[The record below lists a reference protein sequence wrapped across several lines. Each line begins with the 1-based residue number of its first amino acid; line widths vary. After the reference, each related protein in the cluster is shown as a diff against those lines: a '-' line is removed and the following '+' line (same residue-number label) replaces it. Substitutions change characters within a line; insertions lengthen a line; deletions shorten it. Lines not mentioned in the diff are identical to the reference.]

1 MLLMPTARSR
11 ALLGVTLVLLALTA
25 AA

>member
-1 MLLMPTARSR
+1 MLLVPTARSR